1 MDRKKKGKSKGAKL
15 GAIEETIEVD
25 KNKENGELEK
35 FSSPLYQEYMTKLM
49 TNRGCQDDVPSRRF
63 SVKNKIDEIES
74 KSGES
79 SKNGSPANIR
89 ASLRQ
94 AAPEVEKSEKV
105 ESGSE
110 TAGNEENKTGN
121 VEKTSEVKT
130 NEENKTACASVAT
143 GNVEKTSEVKTS
155 EEEISNIELPNSGT
169 KTEES
174 GRVTEKNEEKSKVSE
189 NDKKE
194 EKEENPKSNG
204 DKSRSDLTNNV
215 KKVVDSGGEASK
227 NGSPVNFRA
236 SLRPPKGQKVIQ

>member
-1 MDRKKKGKSKGAKL
+1 MDRKKKGKSKGGKL
-15 GAIEETIEVD
+15 GAIDETIEVD
-25 KNKENGELEK
+25 KNKENGGELEK

-49 TNRGCQDDVPSRRF
+49 TNRGCQDEVPSRRF

-94 AAPEVEKSEKV
+94 APEVEKSDKV
-105 ESGSE
+105 ERESE
-110 TAGNEENKTGN
+110 TATNEEK
-121 VEKTSEVKT
+121 KTSEVKT
-130 NEENKTACASVAT
+130 NEEES
-143 GNVEKTSEVKTS
+143 
-155 EEEISNIELPNSGT
+155 SNIELPNSGT

-189 NDKKE
+189 NDK
-194 EKEENPKSNG
+194 KEENPKSNG

>member
-1 MDRKKKGKSKGAKL
+1 M
-15 GAIEETIEVD
+15 D

-49 TNRGCQDDVPSRRF
+49 TNRGCQDEVPSRRF

-110 TAGNEENKTGN
+110 TASNEEKKTGN

-143 GNVEKTSEVKTS
+143 GNVEKTSKVKTS
-155 EEEISNIELPNSGT
+155 EEESSNVELPNSGT
-169 KTEES
+169 KTEE
-174 GRVTEKNEEKSKVSE
+174 RAQVTEKNEEKSKVSE
-189 NDKKE
+189 NDK
-194 EKEENPKSNG
+194 KEENPKSNG

-215 KKVVDSGGEASK
+215 KKAVDSGGEASK
-227 NGSPVNFRA
+227 NGSPVNFRT

>member
-1 MDRKKKGKSKGAKL
+1 MDRKKKGKSKGGKL
-15 GAIEETIEVD
+15 GAINETVEVEKSKETEE
-25 KNKENGELEK
+25 EK

-94 AAPEVEKSEKV
+94 APEVEKADKV
-105 ESGSE
+105 ERESE
-110 TAGNEENKTGN
+110 TASNEEKKTGN

-155 EEEISNIELPNSGT
+155 EDENSNVELPNSGT

-174 GRVTEKNEEKSKVSE
+174 GRVTEKNEEKSKISE
-189 NDKKE
+189 NDK
-194 EKEENPKSNG
+194 KEENPKSNG
-204 DKSRSDLTNNV
+204 DKTGSNPTNNV
-215 KKVVDSGGEASK
+215 GKGVESGGENS
-227 NGSPVNFRA
+227 NGSPVNFRS
-236 SLRPPKGQKVIQ
+236 SLRPPKGQRVVQ